1 MKNIIGL
8 FIVVVAAIAFVSCE
22 PIENRQTMKGAV
34 TEADIAQYVTVT
46 PEIRNGKRSN
56 WILCKSDGL
65 KALTS
70 FSYSMGTYVGTSHRL
85 QVLEDGDHTFTLT
98 VLNADGTKLTKNYT
112 VNVEEL
118 YDLREEWTWLCGFGT
133 PSGSRTWVFDGEGGD
148 DRVWWAMSDPGNPNG
163 IWWNAGGEC
172 CPPSDVNGRMV
183 FEFKGLVLTTYASPT
198 DANPKKGTF
207 AFNGDFTELTTN
219 GDANILGSEEGG
231 GNNRVFKVVEL
242 TNNALFLFVPNAAWD
257 TGWIW
262 KFKTQE

>member
-8 FIVVVAAIAFVSCE
+8 FIVIAAMVFVSCE
-22 PIENRQTMKGAV
+22 PIEKRNEMKGAV
-34 TEADIAQYVTVT
+34 TDADISKYVTVT
-46 PEIRNGKRSN
+46 PEMRDGKRSN

-65 KALTS
+65 QGITK
-70 FSYSMGTYVGTSHRL
+70 FSYSMGAYIGTGLRL
-85 QVLEDGDHTFTLT
+85 QVLETGDHTFTCT
-98 VLNADGTKLTKNYT
+98 VLNPDGTTVSKDFS

-133 PSGSRTWVFDGEGGD
+133 PSGSKTWVFAGEGGD
-148 DRVWWAMSDPGNPNG
+148 GEVWWAMSDPGDPNG

-172 CPPSDVNGRMV
+172 CPPSDVTGRMV

-207 AFNGDFTELTTN
+207 AFNGDYTELIIK
-219 GDANILGSEEGG
+219 GDVNILGSEEGG
-231 GNNRVFKVVEL
+231 GNNQVFKVVEI
-242 TNNALFLFVPNAAWD
+242 TNDNLFLHVPDAAWA

-262 KFKTQE
+262 KFKPQE